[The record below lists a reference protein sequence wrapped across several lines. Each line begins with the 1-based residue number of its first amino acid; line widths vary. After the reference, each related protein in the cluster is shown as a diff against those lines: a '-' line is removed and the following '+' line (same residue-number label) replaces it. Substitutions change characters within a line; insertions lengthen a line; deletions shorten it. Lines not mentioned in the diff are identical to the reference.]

1 VEAAMEGEL
10 EAVEEGACGGIKVA
24 VATVAGEMVKDEW
37 VEAVLEAAAWVE
49 AAMAVEV
56 LAGVVLE
63 EEGKVVENQ
72 EAEAPQRSG
81 QRCQ

>member
-1 VEAAMEGEL
+1 MEGEL
-10 EAVEEGACGGIKVA
+10 EAVEEGACGGIMVA